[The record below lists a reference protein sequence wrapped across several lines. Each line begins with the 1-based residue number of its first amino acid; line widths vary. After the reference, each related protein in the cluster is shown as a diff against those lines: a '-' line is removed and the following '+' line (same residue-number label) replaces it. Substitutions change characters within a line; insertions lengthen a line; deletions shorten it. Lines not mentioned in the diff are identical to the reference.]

1 MNMKSSTKRNGLYLK
16 SNMDSDTFINK
27 TIYEYY
33 RVESRFISWK
43 EFIKSKDLGIICVD
57 SLNHIYKIIDEKKWL
72 INKIKY
78 GL

>member
-1 MNMKSSTKRNGLYLK
+1 
-16 SNMDSDTFINK
+16 MDSDTFINK

-43 EFIKSKDLGIICVD
+43 KFIKSKDLGIICVD